1 MEKRILILKLDYL
14 SLFLFFFQDIWET
27 INAIRCHW
35 EISWCCWS
43 KMSKGFGKVE
53 KTFRFPRNCTI
64 FRRWKWW
71 PDACP
76 LLKLCQFYKSIYG
89 RIVKIQKR
97 KNESAV
103 SKQKSNY
110 YIPGECSLRFQLHD
124 VVVNKQSRSNVWR
137 THDSLLGSSLLAQQR
152 FKSHNYMG
160 YLISVLFT
168 RITPLIWKF
177 WFMEN
182 DIYRVVSR
190 YCKYVVHLLSFAT
203 SVDHPV

>member
-1 MEKRILILKLDYL
+1 
-14 SLFLFFFQDIWET
+14 
-27 INAIRCHW
+27 
-35 EISWCCWS
+35 
-43 KMSKGFGKVE
+43 MSKGFGKVE

-76 LLKLCQFYKSIYG
+76 LLKLCQFEQFYKSIYG
-89 RIVKIQKR
+89 RIVKIKKR

-190 YCKYVVHLLSFAT
+190 YCKYVAHLLSFAI
-203 SVDHPV
+203 SVDHPVWGTLWSSNTLLATRGVLGTLKSSSHPSAQKSDLQFE